1 MFEIYKRPQYP
12 ELIKHIMVNW
22 VALGLPETDL
32 TKLTCKI
39 AAARKT
45 GFNSLMT
52 FIMSAGGKPLVV
64 IKCPR
69 YSESKPAE
77 DSLKNEAKALKDLSA
92 TSLKDSAPPLYSF
105 ERINGLPVLVT
116 GGVAGGPFNELLDRE
131 NDPEKLDS
139 LLSLGIRPAFEIAGI
154 KDGRSVEVDDT
165 FIEDHIRKPLAAVC
179 QYFPQHIEMIETFC
193 NKVLARRPKSAL
205 HLKKC
210 FVHND
215 FNPWN
220 LLASE
225 KDGVCVIDWEDAL
238 SSGLPLMDFFNYY
251 IVAHR
256 ILFMGET
263 PYSRSRTAEQKSKRA
278 QVLLENYKRNLEIYC
293 KASKVPAELE
303 DLLFLVFAAEV
314 SAFFVDEKRKSITY
328 AESWVSMLLD
338 LNASNCFENYIRK
351 MSGL

>member
-12 ELIKHIMVNW
+12 ELIKHIMMNW
-22 VALGLPETDL
+22 AALGLPETDL

-39 AAARKT
+39 AAARKS

-69 YSESKPAE
+69 YGESKPAA
-77 DSLKNEAKALKDLSA
+77 DSLKTEAKVLKALSA
-92 TSLKDSAPPLYSF
+92 TSLKDSAPPLYLF
-105 ERINGLPVLVT
+105 ESINGLAVLVT

-131 NDPEKLDS
+131 NDSEKLDS
-139 LLSLGIRPAFEIAGI
+139 LLSLGIRPAFELAGI

-165 FIEDHIRKPLAAVC
+165 FIEEHIRKPLAAVC
-179 QYFPQHIEMIETFC
+179 EYFPQHIEMIEGTC
-193 NKVLARRPKSAL
+193 SKVLALCPKSAL
-205 HLKKC
+205 HLKEC

-220 LLASE
+220 LLGSD
-225 KDGVCVIDWEDAL
+225 KDSVCVIDWEDAVYD
-238 SSGLPLMDFFNYY
+238 GLPLMDFFNYY

-263 PYSRSRTAEQKSKRA
+263 PYSRSRTAEQKTKRA
-278 QVLLENYKRNLEIYC
+278 QVLLENYKKNLGLYC
-293 KASKVPAELE
+293 KASNIPPELE
-303 DLLFLVFAAEV
+303 DLLFLVFAAEI
-314 SAFFVDEKRKSITY
+314 SAFFVNEKRKSISY
-328 AESWVSMLLD
+328 AESWVSILLN
-338 LNASNCFENYIRK
+338 LKASNCFESYIRK